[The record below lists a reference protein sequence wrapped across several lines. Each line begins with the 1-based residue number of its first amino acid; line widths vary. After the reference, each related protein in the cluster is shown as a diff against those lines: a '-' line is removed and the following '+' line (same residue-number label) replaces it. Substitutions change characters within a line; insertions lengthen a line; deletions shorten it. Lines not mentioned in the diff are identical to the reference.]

1 MQEVLIN
8 IAWAIVFT
16 VAGGAVGVLLLL
28 AATLTLPKI
37 LSRLTPDLN
46 EEAEIAKGN
55 RAVADYF
62 GRIVAAAIIGVSIVI
77 AAAIFAGV
85 IAALY

>member
-8 IAWAIVFT
+8 IAWAILFT
-16 VAGGAVGVLLLL
+16 LVGGTVGVLLILL
-28 AATLTLPKI
+28 ATLVIPRI
-37 LSRLTPDLN
+37 LARLTPTMN
-46 EEAEIAKGN
+46 EDKEIARGN
-55 RAVADYF
+55 RAVAEYF
-62 GRIVAAAIIGVSIVI
+62 GRIVAATIIGVSIVI